1 MLANEEGGPSE
12 EIQSK
17 FAVLGEL
24 RKFFVGILTANRE
37 KRKRVLNIEL
47 QRAKKVIHHAKK
59 SALSAKKNEGGLFSC
74 RSYFFTREENFN
86 ED

>member
-12 EIQSK
+12 EIQSN

-24 RKFFVGILTANRE
+24 RKLFVGILTANRE

-47 QRAKKVIHHAKK
+47 QRAKKN
-59 SALSAKKNEGGLFSC
+59 ALSAKKIEGGLFSC